1 MSYPDPRDPRRQNPP
16 TRAYTSDYDPNAGYA
31 PQTGYDSYPQTGYQ
45 QTGYE
50 QGGYQQT
57 AAPRRGP
64 DVDPLMFSGGVVM
77 TGVVTG
83 LLAWLVAWIIR
94 TIADRVTATGQLG
107 VWNPLDQNELWFALV
122 GFLAALAG
130 GALWFVLQLVTPAP
144 GSFYRWIVALLMIAA
159 MAVPLFASVE
169 ISRGLSTAVLH
180 LVIGLPI
187 LTLIPTMGKAS
198 RRKSA

>member
-1 MSYPDPRDPRRQNPP
+1 MSYPDPGDPRRQNPP
-16 TRAYTSDYDPNAGYA
+16 TRAYPGDYDPNAGYA
-31 PQTGYDSYPQTGYQ
+31 TQPGYTQPAYTQPGYPPAEAPAQA
-45 QTGYE
+45 
-50 QGGYQQT
+50 

-94 TIADRVTATGQLG
+94 TVADRVTATGQLG

-122 GFLAALAG
+122 GFLTALVG

-144 GSFYRWIVALLMIAA
+144 DSFYRWIVALLIIAA

-169 ISRGLSTAVLH
+169 ISRGLSTAALH

-187 LTLIPTMGKAS
+187 LTLIPTMGRAS
-198 RRKSA
+198 RRNRA